1 MSSINDK
8 EQEQVTQGLLQSSYR
23 NTHAVNLKKASPAIQ
38 QITIEYLNNHC
49 QDLVIA
55 QRLTPDKAEKP
66 LKHGSFYLTNYIGK
80 AEPGFLVF
88 LPKQYPTFVRFHLS
102 KREREQTKG
111 QPIVYIM
118 RMRTSNVVNEGS
130 VFVAALDINSHL
142 MILEDIYVWR
152 NQNIFQSNTFSKRR
166 FVMKEF
172 VEKHWIPDSRLL
184 GGIVT
189 EVSQPKP
196 LASFKSLIENKESHR
211 VDFVPEMAG
220 RRRFYMLVN
229 ETKGALST
237 SDGYYGRVVNPQPV
251 VKNDTLVKNDPLLSD
266 TFARAVK
273 VPLLPDVY
281 ELFDNN
287 NKSLGNAAIQQL
299 ELSKKLKEMKDTIWV
314 TTSYNEDF
322 KRYEITGIKNH

>member
-1 MSSINDK
+1 MNNDK
-8 EQEQVTQGLLQSSYR
+8 EQEQVTQGVLQSSYR

-38 QITIEYLNNHC
+38 QRTIEYLNNHC

-66 LKHGSFYLTNYIGK
+66 LKNGSFYLTSYVGK

-88 LPKQYPTFVRFHLS
+88 LPNQYPTFVRFHLS

-111 QPIVYIM
+111 QPLVYIM

-130 VFVAALDINSHL
+130 VFISALDINSHL
-142 MILEDIYVWR
+142 MILEDVYVWR
-152 NQNIFQSNTFSKRR
+152 NENIFQKDPFSKRR
-166 FVMKEF
+166 LIMKEF

-184 GGIVT
+184 GGIIT
-189 EVSQPKP
+189 EISQPKP
-196 LASFKSLIENKESHR
+196 LASFKTLVENKESHR

-237 SDGYYGRVVNPQPV
+237 SDGYYGRVVKDVLVPS
-251 VKNDTLVKNDPLLSD
+251 VKDTTNI
-266 TFARAVK
+266 ARAVK

-281 ELFDNN
+281 ELFDNE
-287 NKSLGNAAIQQL
+287 NKSLGRAAIQQL

-314 TTSYNEDF
+314 TILYNDDF
-322 KRYEITGIKNH
+322 KRYEITGLKI